1 MYKKILHSDEG
12 DFKILVKVWY
22 ILEEILQLISGSFM
36 KVREV
41 SHVWTV
47 FPIIRSQIVG
57 THSQCLPDI
66 PGGQVP

>member
-1 MYKKILHSDEG
+1 MYRMYKKILHSDEG

-41 SHVWTV
+41 SHV
-47 FPIIRSQIVG
+47 
-57 THSQCLPDI
+57 
-66 PGGQVP
+66 